1 MNNREDYLPE
11 GWRFGTDGIRGAV
24 SSKMQPVFMT
34 TVAMAAGRVLKEEGI
49 KEVLIGKDTRISG
62 YMIESALQAGFISAG
77 IDVVL
82 LGPVPTPAVSFLTKQ
97 SKRKAYGLVISAS
110 HNTYLDNGIKLFNS
124 KGEKISSSIEQRIE
138 QYILNLQND
147 GTKDFQVED
156 INFLGKASRLNEAQ
170 DLYIEFSKSR
180 VPDLNLS
187 KKTIVLDAA
196 NGANYKIAPKVFE
209 DLGANVIK
217 IACDPDGKNINENC
231 GSTNPNYL
239 SKKVMNYKADLGI
252 AFDGDGD
259 RLSMV
264 DSKGRVLDGDD
275 LMYLYLQNK
284 ENLET
289 FRNGD
294 GVVGTYMTNLS
305 LESYLKKNKI
315 NFFRAEIG
323 DKYVHSE
330 LDKRGWTFGGEPSG
344 HLMFL
349 NEVASGDALVA
360 SLKILDSIKKEDFM
374 IEKLIN
380 DFTKL
385 PQVMKNV
392 DVKDPNLCLLDLT
405 FLKALEQNEKK
416 LNGSGRILIRPSG
429 TEPVLRIMAEGEDKN
444 LVEEIVKDLV
454 DSTKD
459 INISY

>member
-1 MNNREDYLPE
+1 M
-11 GWRFGTDGIRGAV
+11 
-24 SSKMQPVFMT
+24 
-34 TVAMAAGRVLKEEGI
+34 
-49 KEVLIGKDTRISG
+49 
-62 YMIESALQAGFISAG
+62 
-77 IDVVL
+77 
-82 LGPVPTPAVSFLTKQ
+82 
-97 SKRKAYGLVISAS
+97 
-110 HNTYLDNGIKLFNS
+110 
-124 KGEKISSSIEQRIE
+124 
-138 QYILNLQND
+138 
-147 GTKDFQVED
+147 
-156 INFLGKASRLNEAQ
+156 
-170 DLYIEFSKSR
+170 
-180 VPDLNLS
+180 
-187 KKTIVLDAA
+187 
-196 NGANYKIAPKVFE
+196 FE

-239 SKKVMNYKADLGI
+239 SKKVKSYKADLGI

-284 ENLET
+284 ENLEI

-305 LESYLKKNKI
+305 LESYLNKNKI
-315 NFFRAEIG
+315 NFYRAEIG

-385 PQVMKNV
+385 PQVMENV

-459 INISY
+459 INILY

>member
-1 MNNREDYLPE
+1 MSNREEYLPE

-34 TVAMAAGRVLKEEGI
+34 TVAMAAGKVLKEEGI

-62 YMIESALQAGFISAG
+62 YMIESALQAGFISSG
-77 IDVVL
+77 INVVL

-97 SKRKAYGLVISAS
+97 RKQKAFGLVISAS
-110 HNTYLDNGIKLFNS
+110 HNTYLDNGIKFFNS
-124 KGEKISSSIEQRIE
+124 KGEKISSRIEHRIE
-138 QYILNLQND
+138 QYILSLQKD
-147 GTKDFQVED
+147 GTKEFQVED
-156 INFLGKASRLNEAQ
+156 INFLGKASRLNQAQ
-170 DLYIEFSKSR
+170 NLYIEFSKSR

-187 KKTIVLDAA
+187 KKTIVLDTA

-217 IACDPDGKNINENC
+217 IACEPDGKNINENC
-231 GSTNPNYL
+231 GSTNPKYL
-239 SKKVMNYKADLGI
+239 SKKVIEYKADLGI

-264 DSKGRVLDGDD
+264 DSNGRILDGDD
-275 LMYLYLQNK
+275 LMYLYLQNE
-284 ENLET
+284 ENLEK

-305 LESYLKKNKI
+305 LENYLKKNKI
-315 NFFRAEIG
+315 NFFRSEIG
-323 DKYVHSE
+323 DKYVHLE
-330 LDKRGWTFGGEPSG
+330 LNKRGWTFGGEPSG

-349 NEVASGDALVA
+349 NEVSSGDALVA
-360 SLKILDSIKKEDFM
+360 SLKILDSIKKKDFM

-380 DFTKL
+380 DFTKY
-385 PQVMKNV
+385 PQVMVNLG
-392 DVKDPNLCLLDLT
+392 VKDPNLCLVDLA
-405 FLKALEQNEKK
+405 FLKALEQNERK
-416 LNGSGRILIRPSG
+416 LNGSGRILVRPSG
-429 TEPVLRIMAEGEDKN
+429 TEPVLRIMAEGKDKN
-444 LVEEIVKDLV
+444 LVKKIVKDLV

-459 INISY
+459 LTF